1 MGGFLFRRTGESV
14 PCHEMAGTEANASG
28 TCPLLRA
35 CLEAAM
41 GNGTIFA
48 WDAAD
53 TPFGTA
59 PDEAAIALWFALVF
73 SCYFTFYISGSV
85 LVYDAL
91 GQELTDDYNERG
103 KLFAVKL
110 GFGMLGAIFG
120 SAVQLR
126 PLRFAPVPHHTRA
139 HTNTERCPC
148 RCSSAARSCTRPTR

>member
-1 MGGFLFRRTGESV
+1 MLPTHAGERLPLPTRLVSPKPNPEPKPKPKPKPKQVGGFLFRRTGESV

-91 GQELTDDYNERG
+91 GQELTNDYLRRG
-103 KLFAVKL
+103 QLFALKAFL
-110 GFGMLGAIFG
+110 GMLGA
-120 SAVQLR
+120 QR
-126 PLRFAPVPHHTRA
+126 PSPSP
-139 HTNTERCPC
+139 
-148 RCSSAARSCTRPTR
+148 